1 MGNKHLRLGLPCG
14 LLLLIAAPAL
24 AQGEVAVP
32 GASGPSQ
39 WLMITSRFSMAL
51 AAAGCA
57 YAQGRA
63 ITAACESVSRNPG
76 ATDTIRIF
84 AFLGLAMIE
93 FLALLTMVVIMMK
106 W

>member
-1 MGNKHLRLGLPCG
+1 
-14 LLLLIAAPAL
+14 
-24 AQGEVAVP
+24 
-32 GASGPSQ
+32 
-39 WLMITSRFSMAL
+39 MAL